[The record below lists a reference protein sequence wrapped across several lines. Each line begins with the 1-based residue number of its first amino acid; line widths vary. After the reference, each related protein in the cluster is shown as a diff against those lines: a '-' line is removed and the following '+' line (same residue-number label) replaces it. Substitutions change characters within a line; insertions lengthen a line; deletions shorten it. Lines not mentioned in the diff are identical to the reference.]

1 MRNIYLTF
9 FFGLLLGI
17 AVQAQETLT
26 LDLNGDII
34 PAEAMIAR
42 DLQPQ
47 AMESFA
53 MVPEALRS
61 EWTAHGPWGG
71 NIRGFATDPTNGMHV
86 VVACGS
92 STAGNGGMWFSVDGG
107 VTWNSSNID
116 NKIMYGV
123 TAHPTQAGKF
133 YAGGKNGIYQSSDGG
148 LNWSQIAYPSTTI
161 IGVGV
166 QTANPQLMVAGIAS
180 NQGVRYSPDGGTT
193 WNNTNL
199 AAGFMKDF
207 AVSAANPTKMFLA
220 VSGATG
226 SGLYTSVDGATWAVI
241 SPATSGECYG
251 VYVDPTNANFLL
263 LGAEFGIF
271 KSTDGGANW
280 TQALTTSNF
289 ARGIVKYNN
298 VFRTVVYGGDIYE
311 SANNGD
317 TWTVASSTF
326 PEKTWQA
333 VGVSAAGPLFGNW
346 GSVIRGTGQQ
356 YVMSVEGL
364 NNVYVH
370 CIANYA
376 DRNELWAG
384 SEGSG
389 VWRSTD
395 MGLTWQNKSTGL
407 QGWWAYGFAPTNDY
421 DWQNGR
427 MLVATNNGVFYSDDY
442 GDNWQVLH
450 QTTTYYTG
458 AMIHPDNADIMW
470 VGGSTGPV
478 EYTTNGGTTWNAS
491 EGLPFAFYPRF
502 NMCENSS
509 GGLRVLISYEQLG
522 TTTYY
527 SDDLGANYTAATGY
541 TGVSYFTD
549 QSVRPAGALPQMVY
563 QSTDKG
569 IYKSSDGATY
579 TQCPNLSGMAWSV
592 LGTIG
597 TDVYAGAGNGVFH
610 SADEG
615 QTWQPFNTGIEYMA
629 IWDLAYGNSSDVVFA
644 GTRGYSVYAYGLN
657 IIPAFGLPF
666 NESFDGQQ
674 LPEGWQNI
682 DNATAGQIWQFDNP
696 GFRTFTGAGFDDN
709 FAILDSDFY
718 GSGSGQN
725 ADLITPPINCSDA
738 DFVVLKFDQSFSQYQ
753 SSEGTV
759 SVSTNGST
767 WTSVYEVSSNSGY
780 PDPAVTI
787 ELNISALAANKST
800 VWVKW
805 NYVGDYDYWWAID
818 NVQISS
824 DPVPGLNAPQNLTA
838 TVINNDVAL
847 TWEAPA
853 RVELQGYN
861 AYRDGQKVNTNLI
874 TALAYADANVAAGTH
889 IYTVTAVYD
898 MGESVHSAPAQVTIG
913 GETGKIQGF
922 VRDAVT
928 NISITDAQVMAINTD
943 NGAVATA
950 TPFGS
955 HYSMLLPAGTYTLT
969 CSAEGYQTSQ
979 ATQVM
984 VVAGQNTEHTF
995 YLQPGNDETLTGLG
1009 ADNSAIIKISPNPAS
1024 EQFVIT
1030 NAETGTIRITNQ
1042 RGLLVMEMPIS
1053 SNEQMIN
1060 ISNLPAGLYFVFIK
1074 NENETNIQKLVKE

>member
-1 MRNIYLTF
+1 MRNTYLTF
-9 FFGLLLGI
+9 FFGLLLCV
-17 AVQAQETLT
+17 AAQAQEPIM
-26 LDLNGDII
+26 LDFNGDII
-34 PAEAMIAR
+34 PAEAIVAR

-53 MVPEALRS
+53 APPDVLRG

-71 NIRGFATDPTNGMHV
+71 NIRGFATDATNGMHV
-86 VVACGS
+86 AVACGS
-92 STAGNGGMWFSVDGG
+92 STAGNGGMWYSEDGG
-107 VTWNSSNID
+107 VTWNSSSIN

-123 TAHPTQAGKF
+123 AAHPTQAGKF
-133 YAGGKNGIYQSSDGG
+133 YAGGKYGIYESTDGG
-148 LNWSQIAYPSTTI
+148 ATWNQIAYPSTTI
-161 IGVGV
+161 IGIGL
-166 QTANPQLMVAGIAS
+166 QIANPLLMVAGIAS

-193 WNNTNL
+193 WNNSNL
-199 AAGFMKDF
+199 ATGFMKDF

-220 VSGATG
+220 VSGTAG
-226 SGLYTSVDGATWAVI
+226 SGLYTSVDGATWTAI
-241 SPATSGECYG
+241 NPAASGECYG
-251 VYVDPTNANFLL
+251 IYVDPENADFLL
-263 LGAEFGIF
+263 LGAQFGIF

-280 TQALTTSNF
+280 IQALSTSNF
-289 ARGIVKYNN
+289 ARGIVKHNN

-317 TWTVASSTF
+317 TWIAAANTF

-346 GSVIRGTGQQ
+346 GSVIRGEVQQ
-356 YVMSVEGL
+356 YVMSVDGL

-370 CIANYA
+370 CMAYFA

-395 MGLTWQNKSTGL
+395 MGLTWENKSTGL
-407 QGWWAYGFAPTNDY
+407 QGWWSYGFAPTTDA

-427 MLVATNNGVFYSDDY
+427 MLVGTNNGVFYSDNY

-458 AMIHPDNADIMW
+458 VMIHPDNADIMW

-478 EYTTNGGTTWNAS
+478 EYTTDGGTTWNAS
-491 EGLPFAFYPRF
+491 AGLPFAFYPRF

-527 SDDLGANYTAATGY
+527 SDDMGANYTAATGY

-569 IYKSSDGATY
+569 IYKSADGTDY

-592 LGTIG
+592 LGTTG
-597 TDVYAGAGNGVFH
+597 ADVYAGAGNGVFH

-629 IWDLAYGNSSDVVFA
+629 IWDLAYGNTTDVIFA

-657 IIPAFGLPF
+657 IIPAVPLPF
-666 NESFDGQQ
+666 GESFDNQQ
-674 LPEGWQNI
+674 LPDGWQNI
-682 DNATAGQIWQFDNP
+682 DNAAAGEVWQFDNP

-718 GSGSGQN
+718 GSGAGQD
-725 ADLITPPINCSDA
+725 ADLITPPINCSNA
-738 DFVVLKFDQSFSQYQ
+738 DFVVLKFGQSFSQYQ
-753 SSEGTV
+753 SSVGTV
-759 SVSTNGST
+759 FVSNDGSN
-767 WTSVYEVSSNSGY
+767 WTSVYEVSSNNGY
-780 PDPAVTI
+780 PDPAVTV
-787 ELNISALAANKST
+787 ELNISEVAANMST

-805 NYVGDYDYWWAID
+805 NYMGDYDYWWAID

-824 DPVPGLNAPQNLTA
+824 EPVAGLNPPQNLTA
-838 TVINNDVAL
+838 TVINTDVAL
-847 TWEAPA
+847 AWEAPE
-853 RVELQGYN
+853 RVQLQGYN

-874 TALAYADANVAAGTH
+874 IGLAFVDANVPAGTH
-889 IYTVTAVYD
+889 IYNVTAVYD
-898 MGESVHSAPAQVTIG
+898 MGESVHSAPVQVTIA

-928 NISITDAQVMAINTD
+928 NLSIADAQVTAANTD
-943 NGAVATA
+943 NGALATA
-950 TPFGS
+950 TPFGA
-955 HYSMLLPAGTYTLT
+955 HYSMLLPAGTYSVS
-969 CSAEGYQTSQ
+969 CSAEGYQTSE
-979 ATQVM
+979 AVQV
-984 VVAGQNTEHTF
+984 VVEVGQNVEHTF
-995 YLQPGNDETLTGLG
+995 YLQPEDDETLTGMP
-1009 ADNSAIIKISPNPAS
+1009 ARESDAIRISPNPAS
-1024 EQFVIT
+1024 EHFLIT
-1030 NAETGTIRITNQ
+1030 NAEAGNIRITNQ
-1042 RGLLVMEMPIS
+1042 TGLVVMEMPIG
-1053 SNEQMIN
+1053 SNEQAID
-1060 ISNLPAGLYFVFIK
+1060 ISGLPAGFYFVFIK
-1074 NENETNIQKLVKE
+1074 NENGTNIQKLVKE